1 MDGMNN
7 IKTFMTGSSKIKW
20 NSMACKSGSPTPAAV
35 QNHLQSNQ
43 ALSFIK
49 WGCMLSC
56 CMEWDFPSII

>member
-7 IKTFMTGSSKIKW
+7 IKTFMTGSSKIKR
-20 NSMACKSGSPTPAAV
+20 NSTACKSGSPTPAAV

-49 WGCMLSC
+49 
-56 CMEWDFPSII
+56 